1 MTSQTLTS
9 APRVD
14 YSKLYGVTH
23 TPEGAPVVRVPKLIK
38 VSIGAPKGKAI
49 VVYTQRTDDPAKPAW
64 LISVGAGQNA
74 KSHRFATRP
83 EAERAYPDLLKA
95 APDVVYPRKLGFFAF
110 TRPTADGTYEPAW
123 DAIEQ
128 HGPMPTEIDL
138 LFFDHDP
145 FETSF
150 AMWGATELRCKGN
163 GLQAE
168 RLVRFIGE
176 DKTAT
181 DAERFVAKQQADG
194 RVAIDGCWSQGCRFS
209 RPTKVNGK
217 EQPSP
222 CKPSGDLKF
231 QLANSIVIG
240 GTAFFHTTGF
250 RSITQIFSSL
260 AAFKQLTGGRLA
272 GIPMRFVIRPYMT
285 KHNGQAAKQFGVS
298 LEFRAETLAGLKQK
312 LLEQA
317 SAFRDFLPAAPL
329 QLTGG
334 GGGGFD
340 GQQTAAFNEEDVE
353 DLTGMTEEA
362 EAAMINAEF
371 TDGGEAPVVGE
382 ASGGAAAATQA
393 KTAALRERIAAPTA
407 APVAAPVAAAPT
419 AAPVAAAGAF
429 F

>member
-1 MTSQTLTS
+1 MTSQTITS

-14 YSKLYGVTH
+14 YSRLYGVTH
-23 TPEGAPVVRVPKLIK
+23 TPDGVPVVRVPKLIK

-49 VVYTQRTDDPAKPAW
+49 VVYTQRTDDAKPAW
-64 LISVGAGQNA
+64 VISVGAGQNA
-74 KSHRFATRP
+74 KSHRFPTRQ
-83 EAERAYPDLLKA
+83 EAERAYPDLLKS
-95 APDVVYPRKLGFFAF
+95 APDAVYPRKLGFFAF

-128 HGPMPTEIDL
+128 HGPMPTEIDV
-138 LFFDHDP
+138 LFFHDEP

-168 RLVRFIGE
+168 RLVRFILNE

-181 DAERFVAKQQADG
+181 DAERFVAKQQQDG

-209 RPTKVNGK
+209 RPTTVNGK

-231 QLANSIVIG
+231 QLASSIVIG

-285 KHNGQAAKQFGVS
+285 KHNGQAAKQYGVS
-298 LEFRAETLAGLKQK
+298 LEFRAETMEALKRK
-312 LLEQA
+312 LIEQA
-317 SAFRDFLPAAPL
+317 SAFREFLPAAPL

-334 GGGGFD
+334 ASGFD
-340 GQQTAAFNEEDVE
+340 GPQAAAFNEEDVE
-353 DLTGMTEEA
+353 DLTGLTEEN

-371 TDGGEAPVVGE
+371 TDGGEASVD
-382 ASGGAAAATQA
+382 ASGGAAAATAA
-393 KTAALRERIAAPTA
+393 KTAALRERMA
-407 APVAAPVAAAPT
+407 APVAASAAAAPT
-419 AAPVAAAGAF
+419 AAPMPSTATGAF